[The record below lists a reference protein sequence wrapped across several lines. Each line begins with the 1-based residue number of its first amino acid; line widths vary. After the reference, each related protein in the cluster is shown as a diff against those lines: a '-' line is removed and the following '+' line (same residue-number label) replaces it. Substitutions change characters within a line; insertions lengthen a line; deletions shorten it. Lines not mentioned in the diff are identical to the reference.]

1 MDQASELAP
10 LGDDDYA
17 PSFRAWTR
25 GGPASSRELLPRV
38 HQLALLSPEACARLL
53 REVDRRQEFGDRG
66 ATPPNSMHDHA
77 IDLRAL
83 GFGTLLDAL
92 HARVAPLAEQL
103 LPEFAA
109 RGLDA
114 HHSYLVDYS
123 RGGDE
128 DLGFH
133 VDDAEAT
140 INICLGGDFRG
151 AELVMMGL
159 RCDLHR
165 QTPVRAEE
173 EVQIEHAAGI
183 AVVHA
188 GRHRHRV
195 ERIRSGRRRN
205 LIVWSRSSARR
216 AGPRSLECAPWCAWS

>member
-1 MDQASELAP
+1 MDHAGELAP

-17 PSFRAWTR
+17 PSFRDWMR
-25 GGPASSRELLPRV
+25 GGRARSRELLPRV
-38 HQLALLSPEACARLL
+38 HQVPLLAPEACARLL
-53 REVDRRQEFGDRG
+53 REVDRRQAAGGRG
-66 ATPPNSMHDHA
+66 APPPNSMHDHA
-77 IDLRAL
+77 VDLRAL
-83 GFGTLLDAL
+83 GFGALLDSL
-92 HARVAPLAEQL
+92 HARLAPLAREL

-123 RGGDE
+123 KEGDE

-165 QTPVRAEE
+165 QTPVRPEE
-173 EVQIEHAAGI
+173 EVEIEHAAGVAI
-183 AVVHA
+183 VHA

-205 LIVWSRSSARR
+205 LIVWSRSSASR
-216 AGPRSLECAPWCAWS
+216 AGPRTLECAPWCAWS